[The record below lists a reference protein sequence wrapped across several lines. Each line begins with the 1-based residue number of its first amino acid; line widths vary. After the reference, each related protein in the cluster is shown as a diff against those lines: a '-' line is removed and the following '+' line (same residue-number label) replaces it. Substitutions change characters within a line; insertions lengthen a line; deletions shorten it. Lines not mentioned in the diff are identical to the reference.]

1 MKEQTRYI
9 SSKDGIQLFVRI
21 WSPDETPKAVVQVVH
36 GMAEHS
42 QRYGR
47 LAEALCSEGIEVW
60 ADDHRGHGQTALGGK
75 NPPEAG
81 GLLGHCADQDG
92 FNKVVAD
99 LEHLS
104 GIIKQERPNV
114 PLFLLGHSWGS
125 FLAQA
130 YIERSAQN
138 LAGCILSGTRGPGGP
153 EELVGAVLAAL
164 IAAIKGC
171 RKFSPLIYKLADG
184 PYNNAF
190 KPNRTQFDWLSR
202 DNAEVD
208 VYVADP
214 LCGFPCSVA
223 FYRDLARG
231 LRSIHRKEALDR
243 IPKNLP
249 IFVFAGSADPV
260 GEMGKSP
267 TKLVEAYKQEG
278 IKDLEFILYPEG
290 RHEMLNEINR
300 EEVIQNLLSWLN
312 RHLHT

>member
-9 SSKDGIQLFVRI
+9 LSQDGIHLFVRI
-21 WSPDETPKAVVQVVH
+21 WSPDAPPKAILQVVH

-47 LAEALCSEGIEVW
+47 MAEVLCSAGIEVW
-60 ADDHRGHGQTALGGK
+60 ADDHRGHGQTAQGGK

-81 GLLGHCADQDG
+81 GLLGHCADKNG
-92 FNKVVAD
+92 FFKVVED
-99 LEHLS
+99 LEQLS
-104 GIIKQERPNV
+104 GVIKQERSSV
-114 PLFLLGHSWGS
+114 PLFLFGHSWGS

-153 EELVGAVLAAL
+153 EELVGAALAGI
-164 IAAIKGC
+164 IAAIKGG
-171 RKFSPLIYKLADG
+171 RKFSPLVYSLADG
-184 PYNNAF
+184 PYNKAF

-208 VYVADP
+208 AYVSDP

-231 LRSIHRKEALDR
+231 LRSIHAKEAMDR

-249 IFVFAGSADPV
+249 LFVFAGSADPV

-267 TKLVEAYKQEG
+267 TKLVETYKQLG

-290 RHEMLNEINR
+290 RHEMLNEVNR
-300 EEVIQNLLSWLN
+300 EEVTQNLLSWVN
-312 RHLHT
+312 RHLH